1 MTILSEVK
9 KGLPIPEDNPDF
21 DDEIMH
27 LIYGAFF
34 NLKQLGVGPSTTFA
48 VTKDSE
54 WDEFICK
61 EDAKDAVKMYVILKV
76 KLLFDPPQNGS
87 ALENLKELVAESEWR
102 LNVAKDRYP
111 EEE

>member
-1 MTILSEVK
+1 MSILSEVK

-21 DDEIMH
+21 DDEIMP

-54 WDEFICK
+54 WSEFICK
-61 EDAKDAVKMYVILKV
+61 DDAKDAVKMYVILKV
-76 KLLFDPPQNGS
+76 KQLFDPPQNGAAMN
-87 ALENLKELVAESEWR
+87 ALNESIKELEVRLEW
-102 LNVAKDRYP
+102 NADYDT
-111 EEE
+111 